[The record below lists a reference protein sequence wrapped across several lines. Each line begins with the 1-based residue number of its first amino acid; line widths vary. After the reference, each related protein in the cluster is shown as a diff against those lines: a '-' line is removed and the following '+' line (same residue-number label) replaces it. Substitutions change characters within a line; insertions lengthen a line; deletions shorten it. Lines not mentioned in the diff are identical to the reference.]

1 MTKVYEL
8 PEKHLLLV
16 DYDESKKLCTL
27 HETQLDSLVSKL
39 NYYAEGQTGHWVL
52 DDSDNS
58 LECDE
63 CGCRI
68 YASDIMN
75 GEPHYCPNCGVRM
88 VESEDE

>member
-1 MTKVYEL
+1 MNKNLKDRADRLLQSVYLDGYEHGYKDAL
-8 PEKHLLLV
+8 NSILNYEEQEH
-16 DYDESKKLCTL
+16 YKKL
-27 HETQLDSLVSKL
+27 
-39 NYYAEGQTGHWVL
+39 AGHWVL
-52 DDSDNS
+52 DESDNS

-68 YASDIMN
+68 YANDIMN